1 MKWLSAL
8 LLSLLIHF
16 IIIFAYFSFEGEILK
31 NEEKTIT
38 GIKFLQTEKEESIE
52 ENLGNQNQVVSKKSV
67 IKPTQENKIEK
78 PITENY
84 QEPLSEVVQPEEV
97 LNFEDYLDEELN
109 QSFIEFNND
118 IVEEIKQKII
128 IDLINIWIKPNNTSK
143 DIFAEFNLEVDRL
156 GNVESFVMI
165 RSSGSEAFDRAAIRA
180 INKYKKIAYIKEID
194 DDTYETYFS
203 NFTIRFKPQ

>member
-16 IIIFAYFSFEGEILK
+16 IITFVYFSFEGETLK

-78 PITENY
+78 PINENY

>member
-16 IIIFAYFSFEGEILK
+16 IIIFAYFSFEGETLK

-78 PITENY
+78 PINENY
-84 QEPLSEVVQPEEV
+84 QR
-97 LNFEDYLDEELN
+97 
-109 QSFIEFNND
+109 I
-118 IVEEIKQKII
+118 
-128 IDLINIWIKPNNTSK
+128 
-143 DIFAEFNLEVDRL
+143 
-156 GNVESFVMI
+156 
-165 RSSGSEAFDRAAIRA
+165 
-180 INKYKKIAYIKEID
+180 
-194 DDTYETYFS
+194 
-203 NFTIRFKPQ
+203 

>member
-16 IIIFAYFSFEGEILK
+16 IIIFAYFSFEGETLK

-78 PITENY
+78 PINENY

-109 QSFIEFNND
+109 QSSIEFNND

-128 IDLINIWIKPNNTSK
+128 IDLINIWIKPNNASK

>member
-16 IIIFAYFSFEGEILK
+16 IIIFAYFSFEGETLK

-52 ENLGNQNQVVSKKSV
+52 ENLGNQNQAVSKKSV

-78 PITENY
+78 PINENY

>member
-16 IIIFAYFSFEGEILK
+16 IIIFAYFSFEGETLK

-78 PITENY
+78 PINENY

>member
-16 IIIFAYFSFEGEILK
+16 IIIFAYFSFEGETLK

-78 PITENY
+78 PINENY

-128 IDLINIWIKPNNTSK
+128 LDLINIWIKPNNTSK

>member
-16 IIIFAYFSFEGEILK
+16 IIIFAYFSFEGETLK

-67 IKPTQENKIEK
+67 IKHTQENKIEK
-78 PITENY
+78 PINENY

>member
-16 IIIFAYFSFEGEILK
+16 IIIFAYFSFEGETLK

-78 PITENY
+78 PINENY

-128 IDLINIWIKPNNTSK
+128 IDLINIWIKPNNASK

>member
-97 LNFEDYLDEELN
+97 LHFEDYLDEELN